1 MKMTD
6 LEIAQAHKM
15 KPIKEIAATAG
26 INEEVLECYGN
37 YKAKV
42 DENFRGN
49 KMLS

>member
-26 INEEVLECYGN
+26 INER
-37 YKAKV
+37 ASAP
-42 DENFRGN
+42 R
-49 KMLS
+49 SA